1 MPDSSIQ
8 VGFALIFGGFS
19 GKDLDWNLR
28 VNMLCKSFPTWEEL
42 QFFLKESWER
52 IWMRIRE
59 IFYFNFCKIWLPINV
74 FCRLLTIVKKA
85 LENRLKI
92 DICHF
97 FHHWC
102 YCSSRGVYCQ
112 LLSRYLQLSSFKDW
126 EIRFFCLAS
135 RVI

>member
-19 GKDLDWNLR
+19 GKDLFDWNLR

-59 IFYFNFCKIWLPINV
+59 IFYFNFL
-74 FCRLLTIVKKA
+74 
-85 LENRLKI
+85 
-92 DICHF
+92 
-97 FHHWC
+97 
-102 YCSSRGVYCQ
+102 
-112 LLSRYLQLSSFKDW
+112 
-126 EIRFFCLAS
+126 
-135 RVI
+135 